1 MTPARRRGASGSTAP
16 APPIAPGYD
25 LVPARS
31 LVRRTIDVVL
41 PLRPGD
47 VPLVAAGESVVAGGP
62 LIDRIRDPR
71 LVEVPGNGSG
81 RPGEW
86 FAARTTP
93 QRGAA
98 ARPQR
103 EREGGERLFES
114 NGRWRLASGE
124 HHDPMD
130 APVTGI
136 VREVRPGIAL
146 TLRAAGAALGGV
158 LALGD
163 PTRGRLEIATNRDG
177 ELVPRSLDV
186 GSAGAI
192 LVVGARIDAEALT
205 RARAMGIRGVVV
217 ATLPGKDRRDY
228 LASEARQR
236 AALHRLP
243 PFGVLVLHGSQR
255 RPIGEA
261 EMELLERLAGRE
273 VAIVGDPPGLLFDP
287 EGVSLDAGHPGTV
300 IVRSGPYAGRRGEWA
315 GMAGQRRFPGAT
327 HLEAGFVRFGDE
339 APLALP
345 LADLERLV

>member
-1 MTPARRRGASGSTAP
+1 MTPTRRRSAATSTA
-16 APPIAPGYD
+16 APPVAPGYD

-31 LVRRTIDVVL
+31 LVRRTVDVVL

-47 VPLVAAGESVVAGGP
+47 VPLVAAGQSVVAGGP
-62 LIDRIRDPR
+62 LVDRIRDAR
-71 LVEVPGNGSG
+71 LVEVAGNGRG

-86 FAARTTP
+86 FAEP
-93 QRGAA
+93 SAA
-98 ARPQR
+98 ARPSVGRPQR
-103 EREGGERLFES
+103 ERDGGERLFES

-124 HHDPMD
+124 HHDPVE

-163 PTRGRLEIATNRDG
+163 PTRGRLEIATDRDG

-243 PFGVLVLHGSQR
+243 PFGVLVLHGSGR

-261 EMELLERLAGRE
+261 EMDLLERLAGRD
-273 VAIVGDPPGLLFDP
+273 VAIVGDPPALLFDP
-287 EGVSLDAGHPGTV
+287 EGLAAAAEAPGTV
-300 IVRSGPYAGRRGEWA
+300 IVRSGPYAGRRGRWA
-315 GMAGQRRFPGAT
+315 GIAGQRRFPGAT
-327 HLEAGFVRFGDE
+327 HLEAGFVSFGDDP
-339 APLALP
+339 PLALP